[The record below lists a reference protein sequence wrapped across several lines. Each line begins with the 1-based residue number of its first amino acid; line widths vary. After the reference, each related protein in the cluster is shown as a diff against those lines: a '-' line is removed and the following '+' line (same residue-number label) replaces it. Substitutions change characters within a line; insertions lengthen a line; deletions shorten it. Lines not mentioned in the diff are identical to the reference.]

1 MVPNSTF
8 SFICIAETY
17 SFETIFLLCFPL
29 ELGVICLVLEA
40 SSPPFLELLLLE
52 FLLPAE
58 LLPLLGPVI
67 RDLLLVD
74 WLTVL
79 WDVAVLDFL
88 SDENEDW
95 VNSSSSSDPSNAS
108 SSRSSSSSACH
119 DQKKKSSNILLY
131 FKIYS

>member
-1 MVPNSTF
+1 MD
-8 SFICIAETY
+8 
-17 SFETIFLLCFPL
+17 
-29 ELGVICLVLEA
+29 CLVLEA
-40 SSPPFLELLLLE
+40 SSPPFLELLLLV

-67 RDLLLVD
+67 RALLFVD

-119 DQKKKSSNILLY
+119 DKKNLQTLHPILKFILELYNY
-131 FKIYS
+131 FKYLLS

>member
-67 RDLLLVD
+67 RALLFVD
-74 WLTVL
+74 WG
-79 WDVAVLDFL
+79 VAELDFL
-88 SDENEDW
+88 SDKNEDW

-119 DQKKKSSNILLY
+119 DKKNPPNILPH

>member
-1 MVPNSTF
+1 M
-8 SFICIAETY
+8 
-17 SFETIFLLCFPL
+17 
-29 ELGVICLVLEA
+29 ICLVLEA

-67 RDLLLVD
+67 KALLFVD

-108 SSRSSSSSACH
+108 SSRSSSSSALNLELKFRSSSSSSLSH
-119 DQKKKSSNILLY
+119 DTSVGRLKDMVVIAAA
-131 FKIYS
+131 FFFIPHPIKIY

>member
-1 MVPNSTF
+1 MD
-8 SFICIAETY
+8 
-17 SFETIFLLCFPL
+17 
-29 ELGVICLVLEA
+29 CLVLEA
-40 SSPPFLELLLLE
+40 SSPPFLELLLLV

-67 RDLLLVD
+67 RALLFVD

-108 SSRSSSSSACH
+108 SSRSSSSSALNLELKFSSSSSSSLSH
-119 DQKKKSSNILLY
+119 DTSVGR
-131 FKIYS
+131 

>member
-1 MVPNSTF
+1 MD
-8 SFICIAETY
+8 
-17 SFETIFLLCFPL
+17 
-29 ELGVICLVLEA
+29 CLVLEA

-67 RDLLLVD
+67 KALLFVD

-119 DQKKKSSNILLY
+119 DKKKTPNILLH
-131 FKIYS
+131 FQIYS

>member
-8 SFICIAETY
+8 GFICIAETY
-17 SFETIFLLCFPL
+17 SFETIFLLCFPV
-29 ELGVICLVLEA
+29 ELGVDCLVLEA
-40 SSPPFLELLLLE
+40 SSPPFLELLLLV

-67 RDLLLVD
+67 SALLFVD

-119 DQKKKSSNILLY
+119 DQKKNPNILLY

>member
-1 MVPNSTF
+1 M
-8 SFICIAETY
+8 
-17 SFETIFLLCFPL
+17 
-29 ELGVICLVLEA
+29 ICLVLEA

-67 RDLLLVD
+67 RALLFVD

-119 DQKKKSSNILLY
+119 DQKKKS
-131 FKIYS
+131 

>member
-1 MVPNSTF
+1 MD
-8 SFICIAETY
+8 
-17 SFETIFLLCFPL
+17 
-29 ELGVICLVLEA
+29 CLVLEA
-40 SSPPFLELLLLE
+40 SSPPFLELLLLV

-67 RDLLLVD
+67 RALLFVD

-108 SSRSSSSSACH
+108 SSRSSSSSALNLELKFRSSSSSSLSH
-119 DQKKKSSNILLY
+119 DTSVGRLKDMVVIAAA
-131 FKIYS
+131 FFFIPHPIKIY